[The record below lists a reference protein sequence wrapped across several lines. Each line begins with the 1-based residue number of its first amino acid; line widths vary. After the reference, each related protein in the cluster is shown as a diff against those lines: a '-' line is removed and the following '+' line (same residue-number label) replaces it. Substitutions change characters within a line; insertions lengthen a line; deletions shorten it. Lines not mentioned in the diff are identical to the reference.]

1 MCSTFLIQD
10 VMDQMMLNGLVQ
22 DTVLLELSI
31 MHCMPSY
38 LRCMTDDY
46 RCRTFLI
53 RDVMDEMML
62 NGLVPDRVFLELAIM
77 HCMRS
82 SRIGDCFF
90 YYNEMKRRGMQPSAK
105 LQGLLISVLAREGHL
120 QAAEEV
126 NSPGFLLL
134 TSTESIMQCM
144 RFSSIE
150 DLLYCCKPPAVEAL

>member
-1 MCSTFLIQD
+1 
-10 VMDQMMLNGLVQ
+10 
-22 DTVLLELSI
+22 
-31 MHCMPSY
+31 MHC
-38 LRCMTDDY
+38 LTDDCQ
-46 RCRTFLI
+46 CRTFLI

-62 NGLVPDRVFLELAIM
+62 NGLVPDRVFLELSIM

-126 NSPGFLLL
+126 RSPRLPPCPQTPSPACSACTPCALRSASPTTTLQPSCSGGAVEVNSPHMNSLH
-134 TSTESIMQCM
+134 
-144 RFSSIE
+144 
-150 DLLYCCKPPAVEAL
+150 